1 MVTSSVEVENETP
14 EPEQRLWTAVIAR
27 TVEEWVSGPKRLQQL
42 AEDFLFNNEDD
53 FKTVC
58 ASAGLDPAR
67 FRGKLAKLKSQRLAV
82 QHGSVN

>member
-1 MVTSSVEVENETP
+1 MTSSMEVEFDTP

-42 AEDFLFNNEDD
+42 AEDFLFNNEND

-67 FRGKLAKLKSQRLAV
+67 FRGKLAKLKNERLAL
-82 QHGSVN
+82 QHGSAN